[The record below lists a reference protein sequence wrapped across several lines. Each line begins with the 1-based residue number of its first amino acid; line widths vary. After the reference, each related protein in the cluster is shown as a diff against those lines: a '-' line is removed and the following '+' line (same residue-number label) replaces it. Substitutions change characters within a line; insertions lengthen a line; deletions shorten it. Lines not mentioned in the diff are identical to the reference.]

1 MLASQIPARIPLP
14 FANGGTKNTI
24 PTASQ
29 IGITPGAAS
38 LTDGFP
44 PLTFTPLA
52 AGGVPPA
59 GADFNGIL
67 NAITAVQQWQ
77 SAGGSF
83 TFNTAF
89 STSIGGYPKGATL
102 MSTSGDTNWLSTAD
116 NNTTDPDSVAAANW
130 VALDA
135 CGIGAVMGLTNA
147 NVTLTPAQYGKPI
160 ITLAGTLTG
169 NVQMIFPVNQ
179 PLCTVIN
186 NTIGAFTVT
195 CKTASGTGSSVMQG
209 SFQVIYGNGTNIAP
223 VGYATQVGLQQNGY
237 CIATAGGTSDAI
249 TGTYTPT
256 ISLLTNGMTLYFR
269 AAYANATTTPTFKAD
284 GMAIKTVVKG
294 NNLPLA
300 VGDIAGAGHWIELQ
314 YDVPLDKWV
323 LLNPATGLTGVGLS
337 SHFSKADSQS
347 VVFTKTGSGTLNLKA
362 GTYIDMAVTLLTF
375 AVATAV
381 VMPTFAAGTDYAIYA
396 CADGTVRAD
405 ANFTNPVGYTTANSR
420 LIGGF
425 HYGLV
430 AAGTTVA
437 GGSFNTGGAVTTGG
451 MVWVQ
456 SNVDDIAGINKFSL
470 WDLKFRPLCDPRGM
484 VLTNSSTWV
493 DIYLCSTDPAANGTS
508 KYNSNI
514 ASGTVLA
521 KIPLAFG
528 GNGTITYGA
537 GDWWSF
543 NEIARAYGKRFM
555 LASEFYDAAFG
566 VTENQSVD
574 ATVSTY
580 PNTQR
585 NAGFTSKYGIEQA
598 AGVHYT
604 WGQDSAGAASGAWVA
619 NGGRGQSI
627 NGNTVRV
634 LLGGSRA
641 VGANSGSRC
650 SGWNSATSSSVWSIG
665 LRAACD
671 HLQLV

>member
-44 PLTFTPLA
+44 LLTFTPLA

-89 STSIGGYPKGATL
+89 STSIGGYPKGSVL
-102 MSTSGDTNWLSTAD
+102 ISTSGDTNWLSTSD
-116 NNTTDPDSVAAANW
+116 NNATDPDSGAAGNW

-135 CGIGAVMGLTNA
+135 YGIGTVTGLTNA
-147 NVTLTPAQYGKPI
+147 NITLTPAQYGKNI
-160 ITLAGTLTG
+160 ITLAGALTG
-169 NVQMIFPVNQ
+169 NVQIILPFNQ

-186 NTIGAFTVT
+186 NTSGAFTVT

-209 SFQVIYGNGTNIAP
+209 SFQVIYGDGTNIAP

-314 YDVPLDKWV
+314 YDLTLDKWV
-323 LLNPATGLTGVGLS
+323 LLNPAMGVSITPSLPEVPVRQTVLSGPVYSSGLPSFLS
-337 SHFSKADSQS
+337 ATSASLSIASQ
-347 VVFTKTGSGTLNLKA
+347 N
-362 GTYIDMAVTLLTF
+362 I
-375 AVATAV
+375 
-381 VMPTFAAGTDYAIYA
+381 AAGSPF
-396 CADGTVRAD
+396 V
-405 ANFTNPVGYTTANSR
+405 
-420 LIGGF
+420 
-425 HYGLV
+425 V
-430 AAGTTVA
+430 A
-437 GGSFNTGGAVTTGG
+437 
-451 MVWVQ
+451 
-456 SNVDDIAGINKFSL
+456 
-470 WDLKFRPLCDPRGM
+470 
-484 VLTNSSTWV
+484 
-493 DIYLCSTDPAANGTS
+493 AANGFGGVGAVDRVGISTVNLTWAGLTANTTNYLYVDVAANGVMTPGSTVIAPIYQQGGIPAVVANQATFNTQQMQMFVGNGGTAPQAYRVFVGEVVTGAAIVTS
-508 KYNSNI
+508 TVAYAYMGQNIIQSATLASTTLYSYNHQIGVGIVPRCEYALKCVTANNGWAVGDEVNRWIDGKTGISDTSLVVGIDAKTVLGIVADNSNI
-514 ASGTVLA
+514 AMSSKASAAIVGT
-521 KIPLAFG
+521 
-528 GNGTITYGA
+528 
-537 GDWWSF
+537 S
-543 NEIARAYGKRFM
+543 
-555 LASEFYDAAFG
+555 
-566 VTENQSVD
+566 VTNWQFIFRI
-574 ATVSTY
+574 
-580 PNTQR
+580 N
-585 NAGFTSKYGIEQA
+585 
-598 AGVHYT
+598 
-604 WGQDSAGAASGAWVA
+604 
-619 NGGRGQSI
+619 RG
-627 NGNTVRV
+627 
-634 LLGGSRA
+634 
-641 VGANSGSRC
+641 
-650 SGWNSATSSSVWSIG
+650 W
-665 LRAACD
+665 
-671 HLQLV
+671 

>member
-195 CKTASGTGSSVMQG
+195 CKTAAGTGSPVAQG
-209 SFQVIYGNGTNIAP
+209 SFQVIYGDGTNIAP

-314 YDVPLDKWV
+314 YDLTLGVWV
-323 LLNPATGLTGVGLS
+323 LLNPATGVLALGSGQTWQIPAGRSSATTYFNTTKRPIVVMNQVTGNVSAANSVMLVIDGITVGYSYQPAVAGLQEAATVMGIVPPGSSYSITFVGATGV
-337 SHFSKADSQS
+337 
-347 VVFTKTGSGTLNLKA
+347 
-362 GTYIDMAVTLLTF
+362 
-375 AVATAV
+375 
-381 VMPTFAAGTDYAIYA
+381 
-396 CADGTVRAD
+396 
-405 ANFTNPVGYTTANSR
+405 
-420 LIGGF
+420 
-425 HYGLV
+425 
-430 AAGTTVA
+430 
-437 GGSFNTGGAVTTGG
+437 
-451 MVWVQ
+451 
-456 SNVDDIAGINKFSL
+456 
-470 WDLKFRPLCDPRGM
+470 
-484 VLTNSSTWV
+484 
-493 DIYLCSTDPAANGTS
+493 
-508 KYNSNI
+508 
-514 ASGTVLA
+514 
-521 KIPLAFG
+521 
-528 GNGTITYGA
+528 
-537 GDWWSF
+537 WS
-543 NEIARAYGKRFM
+543 E
-555 LASEFYDAAFG
+555 
-566 VTENQSVD
+566 
-574 ATVSTY
+574 
-580 PNTQR
+580 
-585 NAGFTSKYGIEQA
+585 
-598 AGVHYT
+598 
-604 WGQDSAGAASGAWVA
+604 
-619 NGGRGQSI
+619 
-627 NGNTVRV
+627 
-634 LLGGSRA
+634 
-641 VGANSGSRC
+641 
-650 SGWNSATSSSVWSIG
+650 
-665 LRAACD
+665 LR
-671 HLQLV
+671 